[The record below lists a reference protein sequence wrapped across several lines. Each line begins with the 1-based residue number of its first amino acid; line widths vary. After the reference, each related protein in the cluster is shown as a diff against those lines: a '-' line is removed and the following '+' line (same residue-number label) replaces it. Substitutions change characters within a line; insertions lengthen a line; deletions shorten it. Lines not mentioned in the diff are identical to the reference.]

1 MGRKNIACLMR
12 RSRPPGSG
20 CSAKAALAS
29 LLSLRCCSLAW
40 RRRRSL
46 RARSQ
51 CQAILDQQPC
61 SRRDHRASPSI
72 RGRTST
78 DAARGG
84 TSCSIVRR
92 RFQALRGHGSI
103 AARASGIC
111 TLICRRSRFATVFE
125 QWQMR
130 RRSSDGSCMR
140 RKGELSAAA
149 IDRGWRTRSCFRR
162 VLRARGLQ

>member
-29 LLSLRCCSLAW
+29 LFSLRCCSLAW

-46 RARSQ
+46 RARSR

-84 TSCSIVRR
+84 ISCSIVRR
-92 RFQALRGHGSI
+92 RFQALCRYFRVPFPDTCPAQPSRKGPPLQREYATGFLPTGVRQSLCRVSNLRGPLGP
-103 AARASGIC
+103 
-111 TLICRRSRFATVFE
+111 RSR
-125 QWQMR
+125 
-130 RRSSDGSCMR
+130 
-140 RKGELSAAA
+140 
-149 IDRGWRTRSCFRR
+149 
-162 VLRARGLQ
+162 GLHAVNIALGGPEVESH